1 MDGSLAH
8 GLVLRTPWYAC
19 ERGGTDRF
27 DPSAARPVLQKYDTP
42 DFVKRLLR
50 DPSDSLAWDP
60 EADVWGYPF
69 PVPEPERGTGRLRF
83 RTHRMVRPGPR
94 KLLQAAHERFYA
106 VVVEVFCHEPGLPR
120 PRPDADLE
128 VDFVLRRRNVDIHA
142 PSPMVR
148 RLARDLTTQL
158 VAAQHHQVVGPL
170 RDHDVDQVLHGQ
182 LAADTCVLPDGIAS
196 DVRVEGWFTGP
207 GGHRRWRDLAQPLPA
222 GLDLVEQTY
231 PMWRL
236 PAPEGA
242 CEAAGTRSLWFGLVP
257 TYTGESADALDDP
270 GADPAARVDKGAPKL
285 DEYAVYELVCFA
297 RPTPTRGREQCPTP
311 RVASAPTECFRLAP
325 FFDPDGTR
333 NRHVAVSLPDFRAL
347 AARAG
352 EPPGPGGVTITSP
365 PGSQMS
371 FSSGNGNPSG
381 GSVGGNVPQVCTFA
395 IELFFI
401 VAMFLFLMFK
411 PIVVLLFQLW
421 WMLALKFCLP
431 PDLQAI
437 AQLKGHFTAGGTL
450 ATLKD
455 APVPPPPAQPA
466 SAWKG
471 QLDALLGSNGM
482 TAALAALPADRFK
495 QADAGDLV
503 AAVDPTDRAKPTPPT
518 SLPPVEDPLCE
529 RATGS
534 RSSAGPR
541 RSGP

>member
-1 MDGSLAH
+1 VEGSVAH
-8 GLVLRTPWYAC
+8 DVVLRTPWYAC
-19 ERGGTDRF
+19 QRGGTDRF
-27 DPSAARPVLQKYDTP
+27 HSSATRPVLQKYDNP

-50 DPSDSLAWDP
+50 DPSDFLAWDP
-60 EADVWGYPF
+60 QADVWGYPV
-69 PVPEPERGTGRLRF
+69 PVPESKRGAGRLRF
-83 RTHRMVRPGPR
+83 ATHQMVRPGPR
-94 KLLQAAHERFYA
+94 KLLQAAHQRFYT
-106 VVVEVFCHEPGLPR
+106 VVVEVFCDQPGLPR

-128 VDFVLRRRNVDIHA
+128 VGFVLRRRNVDIHA

-158 VAAQHHQVVGPL
+158 VAAQHHKVVGPL
-170 RDHDVDQVLHGQ
+170 RDHDVDHVLHGQ
-182 LAADTCVLPDGIAS
+182 LAAGTCVLPDGIAS

-207 GGHRRWRDLAQPLPA
+207 GGHHRWRDVAKPLPA
-222 GLDLVEQTY
+222 ALGLTEQTY

-242 CEAAGTRSLWFGLVP
+242 CDAAATRSLWFGVVP
-257 TYTGESADALDDP
+257 TYTGETADALDDP
-270 GADPAARVDKGAPKL
+270 GAAPADRDDKGAPKL
-285 DEYAVYELVCFA
+285 DEYAVYEIVCFA
-297 RPTPTRGREQCPTP
+297 RPKPARGREHCPPP

-333 NRHVAVSLPDFRAL
+333 NHNVAFSLPDFRAL

-371 FSSGNGNPSG
+371 FDPGNGNPSG
-381 GSVGGNVPQVCTFA
+381 GSVGGNLPQVCTFA

-431 PDLQAI
+431 PDLLAM
-437 AQLKGHFTAGGTL
+437 AQLKAHFTAGGTL
-450 ATLKD
+450 ATLPK
-455 APVPPPPAQPA
+455 APAPPPPKKPK

-471 QLDALLGSNGM
+471 QLDALLGGNGM
-482 TAALAALPADRFK
+482 TARLAALPANKFT
-495 QADAGDLV
+495 QADADDLV
-503 AAVDPTDRAKPTPPT
+503 AALDPAKRAKPLPPL
-518 SLPPVEDPLCE
+518 SLPPVKDPLCE
-529 RATGS
+529 R
-534 RSSAGPR
+534 
-541 RSGP
+541 